1 MIRVMLVDDHQ
12 LVREAVGR
20 AVDAEPDLNVVAQA
34 GRLDEAAALLSLER
48 PDVLVVDVSL
58 PDGNGIELVRSAR
71 EQLPAAGIVVLT
83 MHGDDETLLRALEA
97 GASALVLKS
106 GSLDSVV
113 DAVRRSATSPDVF
126 AAAGLAAALRR
137 RNDNHQPRLTPRESE
152 VLVLLKEGLSVGQV
166 ARRLYMSESTVKTHI
181 AKIYDKLGATNRAQ
195 ALMAAI
201 RQGLVAAD

>member
-12 LVREAVGR
+12 LVRQAVAR
-20 AVDAEPDLNVVAQA
+20 AVDADPDLHVVAEA
-34 GRLDEAAALLSLER
+34 GTLAEAGPLVALER

-58 PDGNGIELVRSAR
+58 PDGNGIELVRTTR
-71 EQLPAAGIVVLT
+71 EQLPSAGIVVLT
-83 MHGDDETLLRALEA
+83 MHGDDETLLHALEA

-106 GSLDSVV
+106 STLDNVV
-113 DAVRRSATSPDVF
+113 DAVRRSAAAPDVF
-126 AAAGLAAALRR
+126 SAAGLAAALRR
-137 RNDNHQPRLTPRESE
+137 RSAVQPTRLTPRESE
-152 VLVLLKEGLSVGQV
+152 VLVLLKDGLSVAQV
-166 ARRLYMSESTVKTHI
+166 ARQLFMSESTVKTHI

>member
-12 LVREAVGR
+12 MVRQAVGR
-20 AVDAEPDLNVVAQA
+20 AVDSEPDLNVVAQA
-34 GRLDEAAALLSLER
+34 GTLAEATALLTLER

-58 PDGNGIELVRSAR
+58 PDGNGIELVRLSR
-71 EQLPAAGIVVLT
+71 EVLPHAGIVVLT
-83 MHGDDETLLRALEA
+83 MHSDDETLLRALEA

-106 GSLDSVV
+106 ATLDSVV

-126 AAAGLAAALRR
+126 AAAGLAAAMRR
-137 RNDNHQPRLTPRESE
+137 RSDNHQPRLTPREFE
-152 VLVLLKEGLSVGQV
+152 VLLLLRDGLSVGQV
-166 ARRLYMSESTVKTHI
+166 ARQLYMSESTVKTHI

-201 RQGLVAAD
+201 RQGLVATD

>member
-12 LVREAVGR
+12 LVRQAVGR
-20 AVDAEPDLNVVAQA
+20 AVDSEPDLDVVAQA
-34 GRLDEAAALLSLER
+34 GTIAEAAALIGLER

-58 PDGNGIELVRSAR
+58 PDGNGIELVRSTR
-71 EQLPAAGIVVLT
+71 ESLPATGIVVLT
-83 MHGDDETLLRALEA
+83 MHADDETLLRALEA

-106 GSLDSVV
+106 STLDSVV
-113 DAVRRSATSPDVF
+113 DAVRRSATAPDVF
-126 AAAGLAAALRR
+126 AAAGLAAAMRR
-137 RNDNHQPRLTPRESE
+137 RNDTDQPRLTPRESE
-152 VLVLLKEGLSVGQV
+152 VLVLLKDGLSVGQV

-201 RQGLVAAD
+201 RQGLVATD